1 MIPQFLI
8 TRFGPTLAKL
18 IFVGGIIAILLLI
31 VGGIYLAGHSAGK
44 SGEVV
49 KEQGRTIEVL
59 NQVGAANENAS
70 AARVDDARRQEQQKQ
85 ELNDAI
91 KAATSPDDLRR
102 RRGCAIM
109 RQQGRDTSRLSE
121 CAGY

>member
-1 MIPQFLI
+1 MIPQYLV
-8 TRFGPTLAKL
+8 TRFGPKLAGL
-18 IFVGGIIAILLLI
+18 IFYGGLVLIAVAI
-31 VGGIYLAGHSAGK
+31 VGVVYFTGRHDGK

-70 AARVDDARRQEQQKQ
+70 AARVEDASRQAQQKQ

-91 KAATSPDDLRR
+91 KTATSPDDLRR

-109 RQQGRDTSRLSE
+109 RQQGRDTSRLPE
-121 CAGY
+121 CTGS

>member
-8 TRFGPTLAKL
+8 TRFGRTLAKV
-18 IFVGGIIAILLLI
+18 IFFGGIALALLA
-31 VGGIYLAGHSAGK
+31 VAGTIYLVGRGDGK

-70 AARVDDARRQEQQKQ
+70 AARVADTSRQAQQKQ

-109 RQQGRDTSRLSE
+109 RQQGRDTSRVPE
-121 CAGY
+121 CPGS

>member
-1 MIPQFLI
+1 MIPTFLV
-8 TRFGPTLAKL
+8 TRFGPKLAGL
-18 IFVGGIIAILLLI
+18 IFYGSLALI
-31 VGGIYLAGHSAGK
+31 VVAIVGVVYFTGRLDGK

-70 AARVDDARRQEQQKQ
+70 AARVEDASRRAQQKQ

-91 KAATSPDDLRR
+91 KTATSPDDLRR

-109 RQQGRDTSRLSE
+109 QQQGRDTSRLSE
-121 CAGY
+121 CAGH